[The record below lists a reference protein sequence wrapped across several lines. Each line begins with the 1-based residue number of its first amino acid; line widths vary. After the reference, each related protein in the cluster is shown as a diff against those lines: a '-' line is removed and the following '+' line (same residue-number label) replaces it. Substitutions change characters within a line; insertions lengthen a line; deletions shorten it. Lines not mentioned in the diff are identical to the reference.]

1 MTEGAGHKTTNLW
14 KDSYLAY
21 VPLLGAA
28 VALTFDVGYF
38 WALNL
43 SFFTLFSLS
52 EHILFAIQS
61 FPIAL
66 AVLLFCLAAAGIV
79 LNASFLWK
87 GPPPLAPVDPHQL
100 HGVKLILASVILAF
114 VIVMPLLVFAI
125 YLLYSTPII
134 TPLVMEI
141 LMGWGGWSFVH
152 DPYKRAFT
160 AVVTVLFLL
169 TFSFFIGYSFAT
181 SATTKAD
188 PQNIFQP
195 GIGTINLKTGVPING
210 RIIRSGERGVLIYDP
225 ASDRLRFLSWEGIS
239 SIEAPP
245 KAR

>member
-1 MTEGAGHKTTNLW
+1 MIEDADKTSNLW

-21 VPLLGAA
+21 IPLLGAA

-38 WALNL
+38 FALNL

-66 AVLLFCLAAAGIV
+66 VVVLLSLIVAAI
-79 LNASFLWK
+79 FLSVWDR
-87 GPPPLAPVDPHQL
+87 PPPVAPVNPKKL
-100 HGVKLILASVILAF
+100 HGVQLIAAIVLLALLALALSLF
-114 VIVMPLLVFAI
+114 LGYMI
-125 YLLYSTPII
+125 YSTPIVN
-134 TPLVMEI
+134 PLAFEV
-141 LMGWGGWSFVH
+141 LMGLGGLAFIKA
-152 DPYKRAFT
+152 PYKRAFVAT
-160 AVVTVLFLL
+160 VTVIFVL
-169 TFSFFIGYSFAT
+169 TFSFFVGYIFAA
-181 SATTKAD
+181 SATTTAD
-188 PQNIFQP
+188 PNNLFQL
-195 GIGTINLKTGVPING
+195 GIGTINLKNGAPING

-245 KAR
+245 KPPR